1 MLLRIAGRNKEDIE
15 IREYDT
21 QEGRNLLSVDK
32 VVQADYHAVA
42 PG

>member
-1 MLLRIAGRNKEDIE
+1 MSLRIAGRNKESFE

-21 QEGRNLLSVDK
+21 QEGRNLLSVNK
-32 VVQADYHAVA
+32 AVQADYHAVA